1 MFESIRGWLRRRR
14 YGAPVIVVSG
24 LPRSGTSMM
33 MRMLE
38 AGGIEPFTDGARA
51 ADIDNPE
58 GYYEHRRVMDLEREP
73 DKSWVREARGRALKV
88 ISFLL
93 RHLPND
99 NAYRIVYMRR
109 HLDEVLV
116 SQDKM
121 LDRLGDAAPGG
132 DLESAKE
139 AYRNDI
145 VAARL
150 YARKQPFMEML
161 EVHYAEAVA
170 DPAAA
175 ARAVNAFLGGE
186 LDEAAMAAAV
196 NEQLYRNRAA
206 DGHPPQAAKPRAG

>member
-1 MFESIRGWLRRRR
+1 VIRWLRSRR
-14 YGAPVIVVSG
+14 YGEPIYVVSG

-38 AGGIEPFTDGARA
+38 AGGIAPFTDGERS

-58 GYYEHRRVMDLEREP
+58 GYYEFRRVMDLEQEP
-73 DKSWVREARGRALKV
+73 DKSWVRGARGRALKV

-93 RHLPND
+93 RHLPED

-109 HLDEVLV
+109 DLDEVLV

-121 LDRLGDAAPGG
+121 LDRLGRAASGG
-132 DLESAKE
+132 DLEAMKE
-139 AYRNDI
+139 SYRNDI

-150 YARKQPFMEML
+150 FARKQPNMQMIEL
-161 EVHYAEAVA
+161 PYADTVA
-170 DPAAA
+170 DPRGA
-175 ARAVNAFLGGE
+175 ARLVNGFLGGR

-196 NEQLYRNRAA
+196 NQELYRNRSRATR
-206 DGHPPQAAKPRAG
+206 AKN

>member
-1 MFESIRGWLRRRR
+1 VPGSIRSWLRRRR
-14 YGAPVIVVSG
+14 YGEPVVIVSG

-38 AGGIEPFTDGARA
+38 AGGIPPFTDGGRS
-51 ADIDNPE
+51 ADVDNPE
-58 GYYEHRRVMDLEREP
+58 GYYEFERAKDLEREP
-73 DKSWVREARGRALKV
+73 DKSWVRGARGHALKV

-93 RHLPND
+93 RHLPDD

-109 HLDEVLV
+109 HLDEVLK

-121 LDRLGDAAPGG
+121 LDRLGNAAPGA
-132 DLESAKE
+132 DLEAMKE

-150 YARKQPFMEML
+150 FARKQPYMEMI
-161 EVHYAEAVA
+161 EVDYAATVA
-170 DPAAA
+170 DPPAG
-175 ARAVNAFLGGE
+175 ARLVSEFLGRR

-196 NEQLYRNRAA
+196 KASLYRNRA
-206 DGHPPQAAKPRAG
+206 

>member
-1 MFESIRGWLRRRR
+1 VVDPIRGWLRRRR
-14 YGAPVIVVSG
+14 YGEPVYIVSG

-33 MRMLE
+33 MRMLD
-38 AGGIEPFTDGARA
+38 AGGLTPFTDGERT

-58 GYYEHRRVMDLEREP
+58 GYYEFERAKDLEKEP
-73 DKSWVREARGRALKV
+73 DKSWVRGARGHALKV

-93 RHLPND
+93 RHLPED

-109 HLDEVLV
+109 HLDEVLK

-121 LDRLGDAAPGG
+121 LDRLGNAAPGA
-132 DLESAKE
+132 DLEAMKE

-150 YARKQPFMEML
+150 FARKQSYMEMI
-161 EVHYAEAVA
+161 EIDYRAAVT
-170 DPAAA
+170 DPAGA
-175 ARAVNAFLGGE
+175 AREVRDFLGVG

-196 NEQLYRNRAA
+196 KASLYRNRAEGEA
-206 DGHPPQAAKPRAG
+206 R

>member
-1 MFESIRGWLRRRR
+1 MEAGMLDPIRRWLRSRR
-14 YGAPVIVVSG
+14 YGEPIYVVSG

-38 AGGIEPFTDGARA
+38 AGGIAPFTDGERT

-58 GYYEHRRVMDLEREP
+58 GYYEFRRVMDLEQEP
-73 DKSWVREARGRALKV
+73 DKSWVRGARGRALKV

-93 RHLPND
+93 RHLPDD

-109 HLDEVLV
+109 ELDEVLV

-121 LDRLGDAAPGG
+121 LDRLGRAAAGG
-132 DLESAKE
+132 DMEAMKES
-139 AYRNDI
+139 YRNDI

-150 YARKQPFMEML
+150 FARKAPNMEMI
-161 EVHYAEAVA
+161 EVQYADAVA
-170 DPAAA
+170 DPNAA
-175 ARAVNAFLGGE
+175 ARRVNEFFGGL

-196 NEQLYRNRAA
+196 KQQLYRNRAGA
-206 DGHPPQAAKPRAG
+206 RANR

>member
-1 MFESIRGWLRRRR
+1 MVDSIRSWLRRRR
-14 YGAPVIVVSG
+14 YGEPVYVVSG

-38 AGGIEPFTDGARA
+38 AGGIEPFTDGERA
-51 ADIDNPE
+51 ADVDNPE
-58 GYYEHRRVMDLEREP
+58 GYYELERVKDMEKDP
-73 DKSWVREARGRALKV
+73 DRSWVRQARGRTLKV

-93 RHLPND
+93 RHLPDD
-99 NAYRIVYMRR
+99 NLYRIVYMRR
-109 HLDEVLV
+109 HLDEVLR

-121 LDRLGDAAPGG
+121 LDRLGNAVQGVELDTM
-132 DLESAKE
+132 KE

-150 YARKQPFMEML
+150 FARKVPYMEMI
-161 EVHYAEAVA
+161 EVDYRATVE

-175 ARAVNAFLGGE
+175 VREVNAFLGGR

-196 NEQLYRNRAA
+196 KASLYRNRA
-206 DGHPPQAAKPRAG
+206 

>member
-1 MFESIRGWLRRRR
+1 VADPIRAWLRRRR
-14 YGAPVIVVSG
+14 YGTPVYVVSG

-38 AGGIEPFTDGARA
+38 AGGIAPFSDGERA

-58 GYYEHRRVMDLEREP
+58 GYYEFERVKRLEIDP
-73 DKSWVREARGRALKV
+73 DRGWVRDARGRALKV

-93 RHLPND
+93 RHLPDD

-109 HLDEVLV
+109 HLDEVLA

-121 LDRLGDAAPGG
+121 LDRLGNPAPGA
-132 DLESAKE
+132 DIEATKE

-150 YARKQPFMEML
+150 FARRRSNMEL
-161 EVHYAEAVA
+161 IEIHYTDAIA
-170 DPAAA
+170 DPRGAAHS
-175 ARAVNAFLGGE
+175 VNEFLGGA

-196 NEQLYRNRAA
+196 SEKLYRNRA
-206 DGHPPQAAKPRAG
+206 

>member
-1 MFESIRGWLRRRR
+1 
-14 YGAPVIVVSG
+14 VVVVSG

-33 MRMLE
+33 MRMLD
-38 AGGIEPFTDGARA
+38 AGGIAPFTDGERT

-58 GYYEHRRVMDLEREP
+58 GYYEFRRVMELERDP

-93 RHLPND
+93 RFLPPE

-109 HLDEVLV
+109 SLDEVLV

-121 LDRLGDAAPGG
+121 LDRLGQPAPGG
-132 DLESAKE
+132 DLEATKE

-150 YARKQPFMEML
+150 FARKQPNMEML
-161 EVHYAEAVA
+161 ELHYAEAIA
-170 DPAAA
+170 DPLGA
-175 ARAVNAFLGGE
+175 ARAVNAFLGGG
-186 LDEAAMAAAV
+186 LDEAKMAAAV
-196 NEQLYRNRAA
+196 NERLYRNRA
-206 DGHPPQAAKPRAG
+206 

>member
-1 MFESIRGWLRRRR
+1 VDPIRGWLRRRR
-14 YGAPVIVVSG
+14 YGEPVYVVSG

-38 AGGIEPFTDGARA
+38 AGGIQPFTDGERS

-58 GYYEHRRVMDLEREP
+58 GYYEFERAKDLEKEP
-73 DKSWVREARGRALKV
+73 DKSWVRGARGRALKV

-93 RHLPND
+93 RHLPDD

-109 HLDEVLV
+109 HLDEVLK

-121 LDRLGDAAPGG
+121 LDRLGNAAPGA
-132 DLESAKE
+132 DLEAMKE

-150 YARKQPFMEML
+150 FARKVPYMEMI
-161 EVHYAEAVA
+161 EVDYRATVE

-175 ARAVNAFLGGE
+175 AREVNAFLGGR

-196 NEQLYRNRAA
+196 KASLYRNRA
-206 DGHPPQAAKPRAG
+206 

>member
-1 MFESIRGWLRRRR
+1 MLDSLRRWLVRRR
-14 YGAPVIVVSG
+14 YGEPIYVVSG

-38 AGGIEPFTDGARA
+38 AGGIAPFTDGERS

-58 GYYEHRRVMDLEREP
+58 GYYEFERVKNLETDP
-73 DKSWVREARGRALKV
+73 DRTWVRDARGKALKV

-93 RHLPND
+93 RHLPD
-99 NAYRIVYMRR
+99 ENAYRVVYMRR
-109 HLDEVLV
+109 HLDEVLT

-121 LDRLGDAAPGG
+121 LDRLGNAAPGG
-132 DLESAKE
+132 DLEAMKE

-150 YARKQPFMEML
+150 YARRQPFMEML
-161 EVHYAEAVA
+161 EIHYAEAVA
-170 DPAAA
+170 DPAGT
-175 ARAVNAFLGGE
+175 ARAVNAFLGGA

-196 NEQLYRNRAA
+196 KAQLYRNRA
-206 DGHPPQAAKPRAG
+206 

>member
-1 MFESIRGWLRRRR
+1 VVSRIRSWLARRRH
-14 YGAPVIVVSG
+14 GEPVVVVSG

-38 AGGIEPFTDGARA
+38 AGGIAPFSDGERA

-58 GYYEHRRVMDLEREP
+58 GYYEFARVKDLERDP
-73 DKSWVREARGRALKV
+73 DRAWVKQARGRALKV

-93 RHLPND
+93 RHLPDD

-109 HLDEVLV
+109 HLDEVLA

-121 LDRLGDAAPGG
+121 LDRLGNAAPGG
-132 DLESAKE
+132 DLEAMKE

-150 YARKQPFMEML
+150 HARKRPNMQML
-161 EVHYAEAVA
+161 ELHYADAIA
-170 DPAAA
+170 DPAGT
-175 ARAVNAFLGGE
+175 ARRVNEFLGGA

-196 NEQLYRNRAA
+196 NRALYRNRA
-206 DGHPPQAAKPRAG
+206 

>member
-1 MFESIRGWLRRRR
+1 
-14 YGAPVIVVSG
+14 VSG

-38 AGGIEPFTDGARA
+38 AGGLPPFSDGERT

-58 GYYEHRRVMDLEREP
+58 GYYEFERVKHLERDP
-73 DKSWVREARGRALKV
+73 DKSWVREARGHALKV

-93 RHLPND
+93 RHLPEE
-99 NAYRIVYMRR
+99 NAYRVVYMRR
-109 HLDEVLV
+109 HLDEVLR

-121 LDRLGDAAPGG
+121 LDRLGNAVEGVE
-132 DLESAKE
+132 LEAMKE

-150 YARKQPFMEML
+150 YARKQPNMEMI
-161 EVHYAEAVA
+161 EVHYAETVA
-170 DPAAA
+170 NPSET
-175 ARAVNAFLGGE
+175 ARVVNAFLGGS

-196 NEQLYRNRAA
+196 KEQLYRNRA
-206 DGHPPQAAKPRAG
+206 

>member
-1 MFESIRGWLRRRR
+1 MEPRSIAPVGSWLRRRR
-14 YGAPVIVVSG
+14 YGVPVVVVSG

-38 AGGIEPFTDGARA
+38 AGGLTVFTDGERT

-58 GYYEHRRVMDLEREP
+58 GYYEFERVKDLEKDADRG
-73 DKSWVREARGRALKV
+73 WVRGARGQALKV

-93 RHLPND
+93 RFLPAE

-109 HLDEVLV
+109 HLDEVLK

-121 LDRLGDAAPGG
+121 LDRLGNAAPGG
-132 DLESAKE
+132 DLEAMRE

-150 YARKQPFMEML
+150 FARKQPNMEMI
-161 EVHYAEAVA
+161 EVHYADAVA
-170 DPAAA
+170 SPAAA
-175 ARAVNAFLGGE
+175 ARAVNAFLGGA

-196 NEQLYRNRAA
+196 KETLYRNRA
-206 DGHPPQAAKPRAG
+206 

>member
-1 MFESIRGWLRRRR
+1 VIDRLRSLLGRRN
-14 YGAPVIVVSG
+14 YGTPVYVVSG

-38 AGGIEPFTDGARA
+38 AGGIQPFTDAERV

-58 GYYEHRRVMDLEREP
+58 GYYEFERVKQLETDP
-73 DKSWVREARGRALKV
+73 DKSWVRGARGHALKV

-93 RHLPND
+93 RHLPDD
-99 NAYRIVYMRR
+99 NAYRIIYMRR
-109 HLDEVLV
+109 HLDEVLR

-121 LDRLGDAAPGG
+121 LDRLGNAAPGA
-132 DLESAKE
+132 DLEAMKE

-150 YARKQPFMEML
+150 YARKQPHMEMI
-161 EVHYAEAVA
+161 EMQYGDAVA

-175 ARAVNAFLGGE
+175 ARIVNQFLGGQ
-186 LDEAAMAAAV
+186 LREAAMAAAV
-196 NEQLYRNRAA
+196 NERLYRNRA
-206 DGHPPQAAKPRAG
+206 